1 MPYTY
6 RTVKGSPLTHEE
18 FDENFAYTE
27 SLWGATENAKESTLA
42 MSNFKGAWD
51 VQTGAASVP
60 YAVLHNNDLWG
71 LLADIPD
78 VELDEPSEVSPNWF
92 RLLRTESVTNVL
104 LTYTGAL
111 ADKQAFINATGTG
124 IEWASGCTMMTFSR
138 DMAAVTGDV
147 SYTGLGFK
155 PRLLLFFGGKPS
167 TSTASFGLDDATA
180 KYVLYTSDTGVFQVS
195 ESTVSI
201 SLYAS
206 TGGSQVAEVL
216 STDSDGFTLSWA
228 KAGSPVGTA
237 YVHCL
242 AFR

>member
-18 FDENFAYTE
+18 YDENFAYTE
-27 SLWGATENAKESTLA
+27 SLWMATENAKKSTLA

-92 RLLRTESVTNVL
+92 RLLRTG
-104 LTYTGAL
+104 Y
-111 ADKQAFINATGTG
+111 
-124 IEWASGCTMMTFSR
+124 TMMTFSR
-138 DMAAVTGDV
+138 DMAAVIGNV

-155 PRLLLFFGGKPS
+155 PRLLLFFGGKPG

-180 KYVLYTSDTGVFQVS
+180 KYVLYTSNTGVFQVS
-195 ESTVSI
+195 ASTVSI
-201 SLYAS
+201 NLYEYNV
-206 TGGSQVAEVL
+206 GSQRAKVL
-216 STDSDGFTLSWA
+216 SMDSDGFTLFWE